1 LELYN
6 VKAYFRVKP
15 QNVSGVIMKIL
26 YVYAHPEPRSFNGA
40 LKDVAMVSLAK
51 KGHAVKV
58 SNLYAIKWKAVL
70 DVQDFRMR
78 QNPYQ
83 FNPAIEQIHGV
94 ATRSFSPDIQDEIAK
109 VAWADLLI
117 FQFPVWWS
125 SMPAILKG
133 WFDRVF
139 VQGFVVDLEKGRV
152 YGEGL
157 LKGKKAMIVA
167 TTGATQEMY
176 SPRGIHGDIET
187 HLSIVTHTIFEFV
200 GMTALPSFIVFGAA
214 GMTRDEGT
222 MQLERYKKRLEEL

>member
-1 LELYN
+1 MN
-6 VKAYFRVKP
+6 
-15 QNVSGVIMKIL
+15 IL

-40 LKDVAMVSLAK
+40 LKDVAMVSLVK
-51 KGHAVKV
+51 KGHQVKV

-70 DVQDFRMR
+70 DAQDFRMR
-78 QNPYQ
+78 QNAYQ
-83 FNPAIEQIHGV
+83 FNPAVEQIHGI
-94 ATRSFSPDIQDEIAK
+94 ATRSLAPDLQDEIEK

-139 VQGFVVDLEKGRV
+139 AQGFVVDIEKGCV
-152 YGEGL
+152 YERGL

-167 TTGATQEMY
+167 TTGSPEEMY
-176 SPRGIHGDIET
+176 LPGGIHGDLRE
-187 HLSIVTHTIFEFV
+187 HLSVITHNIFEFV

-214 GMTRDEGT
+214 DMPREEGAK
-222 MQLERYKKRLEEL
+222 QLENYRKLLEGL

>member
-1 LELYN
+1 MCLVNLMN
-6 VKAYFRVKP
+6 
-15 QNVSGVIMKIL
+15 IL

-40 LKDVAMVSLAK
+40 LKDMAMISLAK

-58 SNLYAIKWKAVL
+58 SNLYATKWKAVL
-70 DVQDFRMR
+70 DAQDFRIR

-83 FNPAIEQIHGV
+83 FSPAIEQIHGV
-94 ATRSFSPDIQDEIAK
+94 TTRSLAPDLQDEIAR

-139 VQGFVVDLEKGRV
+139 AQGFVVDLEKGHV
-152 YGEGL
+152 YEEGL

-176 SPRGIHGDIET
+176 SPRGIHGDLET
-187 HLSIVTHTIFEFV
+187 HLSIITHNIFEFA
-200 GMTALPSFIVFGAA
+200 GMTALPSFIIFGAA
-214 GMTRDEGT
+214 GMTRDQGT
-222 MQLERYKKRLEEL
+222 RQLERFRKLLEDL

>member
-1 LELYN
+1 MN
-6 VKAYFRVKP
+6 
-15 QNVSGVIMKIL
+15 IL

-70 DVQDFRMR
+70 DAQDFRMR

-94 ATRSFSPDIQDEIAK
+94 NTGSLAPDLQDEIAK

-139 VQGFVVDLEKGRV
+139 VQGFVVDLEKGRL

-176 SPRGIHGDIET
+176 SPGGIHGNIET
-187 HLSIVTHTIFEFV
+187 HLSIITHAIFEFV

-222 MQLERYKKRLEEL
+222 RQLERYRTLLENI